1 MQISYVF
8 NKQDTWEIC
17 IRCFLDSDDV
27 TIYHCDA
34 KFEGLGVLDMLKV
47 NWWVVFFSSS
57 RVIWPH
63 QGGLLWF

>member
-27 TIYHCDA
+27 AIYPWDA
-34 KFEGLGVLDMLKV
+34 KFIVIQGKGGILSLTLFCKYFEKSITSLAIC
-47 NWWVVFFSSS
+47 FF
-57 RVIWPH
+57 
-63 QGGLLWF
+63 